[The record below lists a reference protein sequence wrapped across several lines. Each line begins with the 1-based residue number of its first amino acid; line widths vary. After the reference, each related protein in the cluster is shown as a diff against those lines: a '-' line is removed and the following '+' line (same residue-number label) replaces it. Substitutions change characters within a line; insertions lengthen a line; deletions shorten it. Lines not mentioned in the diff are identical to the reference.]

1 MKSNILLFVKYL
13 LLLIAGGVGLF
24 WLYDYCVNK
33 EGISLYYSLKT
44 LLIFHCGLS
53 FFLFSIIFIVN
64 KRRKQHTA
72 FAFMAG
78 FVLRFVAVVIL
89 SLPLVKT
96 VSPSPLY
103 EMLFILLPSFYFTI
117 IEAVLA
123 IQLIK

>member
-24 WLYDYCVNK
+24 WLYNYWVNT
-33 EGISLYYSLKT
+33 EGVSLYYSLNT

-53 FFLFSIIFIVN
+53 FFLFGIIFIVN

-103 EMLFILLPSFYFTI
+103 EMLFILLPSLYFTT

-123 IQLIK
+123 IRLIK

>member
-24 WLYDYCVNK
+24 WLYNYCVNT

-72 FAFMAG
+72 FAFMAS

-103 EMLFILLPSFYFTI
+103 EMLFILSPSFYFTT

>member
-24 WLYDYCVNK
+24 WVYDYCVNT

-72 FAFMAG
+72 FAF
-78 FVLRFVAVVIL
+78 VAVVIF
-89 SLPLVKT
+89 SLPMVKT

-103 EMLFILLPSFYFTI
+103 EMLFILLPSLYFTT

>member
-24 WLYDYCVNK
+24 WLYDYCVNT
-33 EGISLYYSLKT
+33 EGISLYYSLKP
-44 LLIFHCGLS
+44 LLIFHCGFS
-53 FFLFSIIFIVN
+53 FFLFSLIFIVN

-103 EMLFILLPSFYFTI
+103 EMLFILLPSLYFTT

-123 IQLIK
+123 IRLIK